1 MSAIEIIAY
10 ILIGFVALCWII
22 AMLVGMVLAFPWGLI
37 GLVGIVGFGLLFV
50 KVLVERFDNKEDDHY
65 SNDVDL

>member
-1 MSAIEIIAY
+1 MEIIAY

-22 AMLVGMVLAFPWGLI
+22 AMLIGMIIAFPWGLI
-37 GLVGIVGFGLLFV
+37 GLVGSVGIGLLFL
-50 KVLVERFDNKEDDHY
+50 KVLIERLENRDDDHY

>member
-1 MSAIEIIAY
+1 MSAIEIFAY

-22 AMLVGMVLAFPWGLI
+22 AMLVGMILAFPFGLI
-37 GLVGIVGFGLLFV
+37 GLAGIVGFGLLFV
-50 KVLVERFDNKEDDHY
+50 KVLIERLENRDDDHY